1 MQPHFDPKTIEDFR
15 AEYAAKG
22 GAAFAR
28 DLFARA
34 KALEGFNAF
43 INLDEAAFKA
53 AYAGEPKPG
62 PLSAVPFAVK
72 DNIDAVPFATTGGA
86 PPLRKYFP
94 KTDAPPVAK
103 LKAAGA
109 CVIGKTNLHE
119 LAFGITSNNAGF
131 GAVANPFDPKR
142 IPGGSSGG
150 SGAAVALGLVPFALG
165 SDTGGSVRVPAAFC
179 GVVGFRPSTGR
190 YPEGGVLSLSPIR
203 DTVGVLAST
212 VADTALVDSIIAGQD
227 AIPQL
232 PQRPLRIGVLT
243 NAKLGL
249 AKAVDDA
256 IAAALDRLKAKGI
269 ELKPIDSA
277 PFDDVEAMGMP
288 IAICE
293 SLEFF
298 RKFVPQNAGIS
309 FKEFAAGL
317 GSPDVRGLF
326 EGLEE
331 MAASMRPAYDAAVA
345 GGRADLQRRYA
356 ALFAD
361 HGVDAI
367 ATATVPVQP
376 PAIGD
381 DAEFTSDG
389 KTYPTFMTVI
399 RNTSL
404 ASIVGSP
411 SLSLPAGRDKDGL
424 PVGLQIECPIGDDRR
439 LLAIGRHLEGLL
451 AN

>member
-1 MQPHFDPKTIEDFR
+1 M
-15 AEYAAKG
+15 
-22 GAAFAR
+22 AR
-28 DLFARA
+28 
-34 KALEGFNAF
+34 
-43 INLDEAAFKA
+43 
-53 AYAGEPKPG
+53 
-62 PLSAVPFAVK
+62 
-72 DNIDAVPFATTGGA
+72 
-86 PPLRKYFP
+86 
-94 KTDAPPVAK
+94 
-103 LKAAGA
+103 LKAAGG
-109 CVIGKTNLHE
+109 CVVGKTNLHE

-179 GVVGFRPSTGR
+179 GVVGFRPTTGR

-203 DTVGVLAST
+203 DTIGVLAST
-212 VADTALVDSIIAGQD
+212 VADTALVDAVIAGDD
-227 AIPQL
+227 AMPQL
-232 PQRPLRIGVLT
+232 PQRPLRIGVLA
-243 NAKLGL
+243 NAKLGF

-256 IAAALDRLKAKGI
+256 VATALDLLAAKGVA
-269 ELKPIDSA
+269 LVPIDSA

-288 IAICE
+288 IAVCE
-293 SLEFF
+293 TLEFF
-298 RKFVPQNAGIS
+298 QKFVPEKLGIT
-309 FKEFAAGL
+309 FKEFAAGV

-326 EGLEE
+326 EGLED
-331 MAASMRPAYDAAVA
+331 MANSMRPAYDAAVA

-381 DAEFTSDG
+381 DAEFVSDG

-411 SLSLPAGRDKDGL
+411 SLSLPAGRDQDGL
-424 PVGLQIECPIGDDRR
+424 PVGLQVECPIGDDRR
-439 LLAIGRHLEGLL
+439 VLAIGRHLEGLL
-451 AN
+451 AD

>member
-15 AEYAAKG
+15 AEIAAKG
-22 GAAFAR
+22 SAAFAR

-34 KALEGFNAF
+34 KALAGFNAF
-43 INLDEAAFKA
+43 INLDEAAFTA
-53 AYAGEPKPG
+53 AYTGEPKSG
-62 PLSAVPFAVK
+62 PLSAIPFAVK
-72 DNIDAVPFATTGGA
+72 DNIDALPFPTTGGCPA
-86 PPLRKYFP
+86 MPSYRP
-94 KTDAPPVAK
+94 KTDAPPVAR

-119 LAFGITSNNAGF
+119 LAFGITSNNAHF

-150 SGAAVALGLVPFALG
+150 SGAAVALGIVPFALG

-179 GVVGFRPSTGR
+179 GVVGFRPTTGR
-190 YPEGGVLSLSPIR
+190 YPAGGVLTLSPTR
-203 DTVGVLAST
+203 DTIGVIAGT
-212 VADTALVDSIIAGQD
+212 VADTALVDAVIAGQD
-227 AIPQL
+227 DLPKL
-232 PQRPLRIGVLT
+232 PQRPLRIGVLA
-243 NAKLGL
+243 NAKLGF

-256 IAAALDRLKAKGI
+256 VATALDRLKAQGI
-269 ELKPIDSA
+269 ELVPIDSA

-288 IAICE
+288 IAVCE
-293 SLEFF
+293 TLEFWQ
-298 RKFVPQNAGIS
+298 KFVPENLGTT
-309 FKEFAAGL
+309 FKEFAAGV

-326 EGLEE
+326 EGLED
-331 MAASMRPAYDAAVA
+331 MANSMRPPYEAALA
-345 GGRADLQRRYA
+345 GGRAELQRSYA
-356 ALFAD
+356 ALFSD

-367 ATATVPVQP
+367 ATATAPVQP

-381 DAEFTSDG
+381 DAEFVSDG

-404 ASIVGSP
+404 ASIAGSP

-424 PVGLQIECPIGDDRR
+424 PVGIQVECPSGDDRR
-439 LLAIGRHLEGLL
+439 LLAIGRELEAVVAG
-451 AN
+451 